1 MVGIQTLS
9 HKLQRIEVQLVALKL
24 AWQIVE
30 VNHVL
35 VAVLHQPDYLLRLV
49 VRQTAEH
56 LVHIG
61 RCSVNR
67 VVDRAVHDLVQFCQG
82 SQPYKLLG
90 RSDNVGI
97 CKVSVHPITCRRVFH
112 QSVVHVEHS
121 RVVAHE
127 DGSAAVVAFGAE
139 IFQDLQFQCP

>member
-1 MVGIQTLS
+1 MSAMMGDEWQHTQAGYAAHHQVERALDDTVGGVRQRLDMVGVQTLS

-67 VVDRAVHDLVQFCQG
+67 VVD
-82 SQPYKLLG
+82 
-90 RSDNVGI
+90 
-97 CKVSVHPITCRRVFH
+97 
-112 QSVVHVEHS
+112 
-121 RVVAHE
+121 
-127 DGSAAVVAFGAE
+127 
-139 IFQDLQFQCP
+139 